1 MRFRRVLVFKLFFF
15 FFRGKRFTKEAS
27 VASLPLPPSL
37 EKVLVFDFLRE
48 GARENL
54 SEFITG
60 ALTIDGAH

>member
-1 MRFRRVLVFKLFFF
+1 M
-15 FFRGKRFTKEAS
+15 
-27 VASLPLPPSL
+27 ASLPLPPSL

-60 ALTIDGAH
+60 ALTIDRAH